1 MFANWSVRT
10 GGVYVMRRNTPHV
23 VSSVHRCFICCPPS
37 PYSIHSGAHRAPA
50 GPCGEARRG
59 GACTFHIRK
68 KRGGKKRGEKKKERV
83 ALRRGEM
90 VFEKSRCGTRPSGT
104 AEHCLGRWRGG
115 FAIGLAKIFF
125 CYKKVVTGL

>member
-68 KRGGKKRGEKKKERV
+68 KKGEKRGGKKKGE
-83 ALRRGEM
+83 
-90 VFEKSRCGTRPSGT
+90 
-104 AEHCLGRWRGG
+104 GG
-115 FAIGLAKIFF
+115 AAAWGNGF
-125 CYKKVVTGL
+125 